1 VEDGDVKLSL
11 RAALAGLAAAGVAL
25 GVAEIVAVLTG
36 PLSSPLFAVGGV
48 VVDNVP
54 APVKDAGIAVFGTH
68 DKTALLTGTAILL
81 AIYAGLLGVLALRN
95 RLVAPIGIALF
106 AVVGVVAALTRNDAG
121 ISAAL
126 PTLIGAVGAYFAL
139 RYLLQAAIEAEPEPG
154 RPPSGASSDAL
165 TLGQQTSGLPTP
177 DSRPASALTPDSRP
191 AGALTP
197 DSGPA
202 GALTPDPRPAGLLA
216 PDADRTGALPPDPH
230 LPGAV
235 ATGSAASAAGGSRSG
250 STAVADGSGGKPPA
264 RPVVYPSAYREGGRR
279 RFLVGLGA
287 AAGVAAVGGFGGRLL
302 TSRRAVTAARNAVV
316 LPAAPPAPAIPAGA
330 QVEGVTP
337 YVSANDDFYRI
348 DTALYPPQVDPATWE
363 LRIHG
368 MVRNPITITWEQLLQ
383 RPMVQRYVT
392 LACVSN
398 EVGGDLIGNA
408 LWLGTPIK
416 DLLDEAQP
424 LPDADQ
430 VVQRSTDGWTCGT
443 PTAVLRDGRDALLAI
458 GMNGRPLPVL
468 HGFPV
473 RMVVPG
479 LYGYVSACKWITEI
493 ELTRFSDFDAYWV
506 PRGWSAQGPI
516 KTESR
521 IETPRDGAKRNAGQV
536 MVGGVA
542 WAQHRG
548 ITKVEVQVDNGP
560 WAPATLAPVVS
571 ADTWVQWSYAWAATA
586 GEHTLRVRATDKDG
600 QTQTS
605 TPAPPAPDGAT
616 GWHSVQVTVG

>member
-1 VEDGDVKLSL
+1 VKLSL

-25 GVAEIVAVLTG
+25 GVAEIVAVFTG

-54 APVKDAGIAVFGTH
+54 APVKDAGIAIFGTH
-68 DKTALLTGTAILL
+68 DKTALIVGTALLL
-81 AIYAGLLGVLALRN
+81 AGYAALLGVLALGN
-95 RLVAPIGIALF
+95 RAAAPIGIALF
-106 AVVGVVAALTRNDAG
+106 AVIGVTAALTRNDA
-121 ISAAL
+121 SLTAAL
-126 PTLIGAVGAYFAL
+126 PTLAGAVAAFFAL
-139 RYLLQAAIEAEPEPG
+139 RYLLRAAVDAEP
-154 RPPSGASSDAL
+154 AD
-165 TLGQQTSGLPTP
+165 
-177 DSRPASALTPDSRP
+177 DP
-191 AGALTP
+191 AGGVT
-197 DSGPA
+197 A
-202 GALTPDPRPAGLLA
+202 GARQ
-216 PDADRTGALPPDPH
+216 
-230 LPGAV
+230 
-235 ATGSAASAAGGSRSG
+235 
-250 STAVADGSGGKPPA
+250 
-264 RPVVYPSAYREGGRR
+264 VVSPSAYREGGRR
-279 RFLVGLGA
+279 RFLVGIGA

-316 LPAAPPAPAIPAGA
+316 LPPAPPAAPVPAGA
-330 QVEGVTP
+330 QVDGAVAYVT
-337 YVSANDDFYRI
+337 SNKDFYRI
-348 DTALYPPQVDPATWE
+348 DTALYPPQVDPANWE

-368 MVRNPITITWEQLLQ
+368 MVRNPITVTWAQLLR

-430 VVQRSTDGWTCGT
+430 VVQRSTDGWNCGT

-458 GMNGRPLPVL
+458 GMNGEPLPVL

-493 ELTRFSDFDAYWV
+493 ELTRFADYDAYWV
-506 PRGWSAQGPI
+506 PRGWSALGPI

-521 IETPRDGAKRNAGQV
+521 IDTPRDGAKREAGQV
-536 MVGGVA
+536 TVAGVA

-548 ITKVEVQVDNGP
+548 ITKVEIQVDNGP
-560 WAPATLAPVVS
+560 WVPATLASVVS
-571 ADTWVQWSYAWAATA
+571 VDTWVQWSYSWPATR
-586 GEHTLRVRATDKDG
+586 GEHTLRVRATDADG
-600 QTQTS
+600 RTQTS

-616 GWHSVQVTVG
+616 GWHSVQVTVD